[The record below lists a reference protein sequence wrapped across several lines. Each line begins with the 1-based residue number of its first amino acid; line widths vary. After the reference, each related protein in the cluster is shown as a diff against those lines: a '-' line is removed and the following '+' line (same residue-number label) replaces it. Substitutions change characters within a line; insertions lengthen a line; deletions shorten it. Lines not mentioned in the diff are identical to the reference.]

1 QTPLHLA
8 VEKGDAAVVKLLLE
22 RGADVRAVARDGRTA
37 LHVAAENGQVKAMEL
52 ILQTGAEQM
61 FCGRRDGYAASC
73 FVAGEVNGLPIDSW
87 QEGGCAVSCFV
98 GAGDLNVVD
107 SRGEAAVHV
116 AMEKGHKRLVELLLR
131 AGADGSLEGRAGLSP
146 FFWAIKREHLDLV
159 RLMLS
164 LNLD

>member
-52 ILQTGAEQM
+52 ILQTGAEQ
-61 FCGRRDGYAASC
+61 
-73 FVAGEVNGLPIDSW
+73 
-87 QEGGCAVSCFV
+87 
-98 GAGDLNVVD
+98 DLNVVD